1 MARIRLRGISLAYP
15 DGTHALNGIDLV
27 VGDRE
32 LLALVGPSGGGK
44 TSLLRVVAGLER
56 PGSGVVEFDGVEV
69 TALPPSM
76 RDVGMIFQ
84 DLSLV
89 PNWSAASNI
98 EFPLLVRH
106 VGKVA
111 RTIEAEAQGR
121 RVGLSTRQL
130 RRRPGH
136 LSAGHQQLV
145 AAGRAL
151 VRHPRVLLADEPL
164 AHLDADLRHHVRSE
178 LVRLHRQE
186 GTTTLYATNDP
197 SDAMA
202 VADRLAVVR
211 DGRISQVGPPLE
223 VYREPI
229 DLFVAQF
236 LGSVPMNA
244 IPAVVAGSLEAP
256 FLEIVG
262 DRIAL
267 GRYSPTPIGT
277 RVVLGVRPENLT
289 LATSGTPFDR
299 CLHGRVE
306 RVEHVGSHALAR
318 VRCGETVVL
327 ARVPVTAAPASGND
341 VELALTQPAHLRL
354 FDPVSG
360 RTLD

>member
-1 MARIRLRGISLAYP
+1 MARIRLRGVSLAYP
-15 DGTHALNGIDLV
+15 DGTQALKGIDLTV
-27 VGDRE
+27 EDRQ

-44 TSLLRVVAGLER
+44 SSLLRVVAGLER
-56 PGSGVVEFDGVEV
+56 PGSGVVEIDGVDV
-69 TALPPSM
+69 TAFPPSM

-84 DLSLV
+84 DPSLV
-89 PNWSAASNI
+89 PNWNAAANI

-111 RTIEAEAQGR
+111 RAVEAEAQGR

-130 RRRPGH
+130 RRRPGQ

-151 VRHPRVLLADEPL
+151 VRHPVVLLADEPL
-164 AHLDADLRHHVRSE
+164 AHLDADLRHRVRSE
-178 LVRLHRQE
+178 LVRLHQQE

-202 VADRLAVVR
+202 VADRLVVLR
-211 DGRISQVGPPLE
+211 DGRIAQAGPPLE

-244 IPAVVAGSLEAP
+244 IPAVVAGSSEMP
-256 FLEIVG
+256 FLEMAG
-262 DRIAL
+262 SRLAL
-267 GRYSPTPIGT
+267 GRYSPAPVGT
-277 RVVLGVRPENLT
+277 RVLVGVRPENLT
-289 LATSGTPFDR
+289 LATSATPFER
-299 CLHGRVE
+299 CLHGRME

-318 VRCGETVVL
+318 VLCGGTVVI
-327 ARVPVTAAPASGND
+327 ARVPITGAPASGND
-341 VELALTQPAHLRL
+341 VELAVTQPAHIRL